1 MTGRDRHSTGTRAL
15 RTGSLVF
22 VATLIAM
29 ETFACIGLFPF
40 GECLPLVNE
49 GSVLRLHGNVLN
61 SDTGDGIF
69 GAAVTVKLLT
79 DGESTTRDR
88 SSLLTDEDGAFEFPL
103 RARGPRCASPPD
115 LPLPDQAEVVVTIDG
130 CEQTFL
136 INIGDDT
143 VDLDL
148 TERTIVLKEPILVP
162 LCKQ

>member
-1 MTGRDRHSTGTRAL
+1 MTTRHRNHTGIARL
-15 RTGSLVF
+15 RSGLLVCMIAPLSLQ
-22 VATLIAM
+22 AGG
-29 ETFACIGLFPF
+29 CIGLFPF

-136 INIGDDT
+136 IDINDDT

>member
-29 ETFACIGLFPF
+29 ETFGCIGLFPF
-40 GECLPLVNE
+40 GECLPLGNE
-49 GSVLRLHGNVLN
+49 ASFLRLHGDVVSAETLDVVN
-61 SDTGDGIF
+61 
-69 GAAVTVKLLT
+69 GATVSATLLT
-79 DGESTTRDR
+79 DGEVTTRDR
-88 SSLLTDEDGAFEFPL
+88 SSLLIAEDGAFEVPL
-103 RARGPRCASPPD
+103 TAIGPRCATPPD
-115 LPLPDQAEVVVTIDG
+115 LPRPDQVKVIVTIDG

-136 INIGDDT
+136 IDINDDT